1 MMTSKVNIAIT
12 VTLALFLTACGGSS
26 AIKGDEAGGE
36 GTTAGT
42 TGSAAGGAE
51 TGAAGGSGAEGQAL
65 GGDTQVAMA
74 AQQPDKLRVHFEFDS
89 SAIDSESRGIIE
101 QHAAY
106 LAANPDIKINLTG
119 HADER
124 GTREYNLALGLTGH
138 ADERGTREYN
148 LALGERRG
156 VSVERM
162 LRVLGITTDRVTTI
176 SYGEEQPLAMGH
188 EETSWRVNRRVEFI
202 YKN

>member
-1 MMTSKVNIAIT
+1 MMTSKANIALT
-12 VTLALFLTACGGSS
+12 VTLALFLAACGGGS
-26 AIKGDEAGGE
+26 AIRGDESGGSGE
-36 GTTAGT
+36 SAVTTPPVS
-42 TGSAAGGAE
+42 GSGAE
-51 TGAAGGSGAEGQAL
+51 TGAAGGSGVEGQAL

-74 AQQPDKLRVHFEFDS
+74 GRPDKTRVYFEFDS
-89 SAIDSESRGIIE
+89 SAIDSESRRIIE

-106 LAANPDIKINLTG
+106 LAANPDIKI
-119 HADER
+119 D
-124 GTREYNLALGLTGH
+124 LTGH

-162 LRVLGITTDRVTTI
+162 LRVLGITTDRITTI

-188 EETSWRVNRRVEFI
+188 DETSWRVNRRVEFI
-202 YKN
+202 YQN

>member
-1 MMTSKVNIAIT
+1 MMTSKVNIAIP
-12 VTLALFLTACGGSS
+12 VILALFLAACGGSS
-26 AIKGDEAGGE
+26 AIRGDEAGGE

-42 TGSAAGGAE
+42 TAGTTGSGAE

-74 AQQPDKLRVHFEFDS
+74 GRPDKLRVYFEFDS
-89 SAIDSESRGIIE
+89 SAIDSESRRIIE

-106 LAANPDIKINLTG
+106 LAANPAIKIN
-119 HADER
+119 
-124 GTREYNLALGLTGH
+124 LTGH

-162 LRVLGITTDRVTTI
+162 LRVLGITTDRITTI
-176 SYGEEQPLAMGH
+176 SHGEEQPLAMGH
-188 EETSWRVNRRVEFI
+188 DETSWRVNRRVEFI
-202 YKN
+202 YQN

>member
-1 MMTSKVNIAIT
+1 MRTSKVNIAIT
-12 VTLALFLTACGGSS
+12 ATLVLFLTACGGSS
-26 AIKGDEAGGE
+26 AIRGDESGGE
-36 GTTAGT
+36 GTTAGA
-42 TGSAAGGAE
+42 TGSGAGGAE

-65 GGDTQVAMA
+65 GGSTQVAMA
-74 AQQPDKLRVHFEFDS
+74 GQRPDKLRIYFEFDS
-89 SAIDSESRGIIE
+89 SAIDTESRTLIE

-106 LAANPDIKINLTG
+106 LAANPDVKIN
-119 HADER
+119 
-124 GTREYNLALGLTGH
+124 LTGH

-162 LRVLGITTDRVTTI
+162 LRVLGITTDRITTI

-188 EETSWRVNRRVEFI
+188 DETSWRLNRRVEFI
-202 YKN
+202 YMN

>member
-1 MMTSKVNIAIT
+1 MMTSKVNIALT
-12 VTLALFLTACGGSS
+12 VTLALFLAACGGSS
-26 AIKGDEAGGE
+26 ALRGDESGASGE
-36 GTTAGT
+36 TAGTTAGS
-42 TGSAAGGAE
+42 TGSGVE
-51 TGAAGGSGAEGQAL
+51 TGAGGGSGAAEGQAL

-74 AQQPDKLRVHFEFDS
+74 GRPDKTRVYFEFDS
-89 SAIDSESRGIIE
+89 SAIDSDSRRIIE

-106 LAANPDIKINLTG
+106 LAANPDIKIN
-119 HADER
+119 
-124 GTREYNLALGLTGH
+124 LTGH

-162 LRVLGITTDRVTTI
+162 LRVLGITTDRITTI

-188 EETSWRVNRRVEFI
+188 DESSWRVNRRVEFI
-202 YKN
+202 YQN